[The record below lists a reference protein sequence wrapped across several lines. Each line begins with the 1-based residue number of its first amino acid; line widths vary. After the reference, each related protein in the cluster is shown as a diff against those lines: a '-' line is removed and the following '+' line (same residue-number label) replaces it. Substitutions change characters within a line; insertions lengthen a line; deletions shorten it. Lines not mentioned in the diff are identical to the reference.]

1 VEHRAQPARLHKVR
15 VLECR
20 SVRKG
25 RERQAVSVQWARRR
39 ERHVRAAVRRKVAR
53 DFRSAR
59 VVLHSRDNSVPER
72 RKVRAP
78 VVRNNFVRVPERK
91 AARWVRRVKVVD
103 RVRRRRVSQLAQAAV
118 AVGLVALAITKLL

>member
-1 VEHRAQPARLHKVR
+1 VEHRAQPARLRKVR
-15 VLECR
+15 VLEFR
-20 SVRKG
+20 SVRTG
-25 RERQAVSVQWARRR
+25 RARLAHSVRWARRP

-78 VVRNNFVRVPERK
+78 VVRNNFVRVPVHK

-103 RVRRRRVSQLAQAAV
+103 RVRRRRGSQLAQAAV
-118 AVGLVALAITKLL
+118 AVALVALAITKLL